1 MSTQNRSSLQN
12 FLLQRQS
19 MKALK
24 SLTTEVKFGVIGTI
38 YNFSLLQSNAEFQLV
53 EIIPL

>member
-1 MSTQNRSSLQN
+1 
-12 FLLQRQS
+12 

-24 SLTTEVKFGVIGTI
+24 SLTTEVKFDVIGTI